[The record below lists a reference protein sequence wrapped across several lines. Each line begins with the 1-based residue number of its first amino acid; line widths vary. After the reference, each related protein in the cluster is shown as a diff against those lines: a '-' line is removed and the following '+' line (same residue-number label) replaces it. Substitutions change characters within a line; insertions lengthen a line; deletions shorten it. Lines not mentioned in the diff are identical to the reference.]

1 MPLLIFNSDRVLILL
16 LCSAF
21 MRPYWEHRVH
31 LWGLQHMKDMDL
43 FEWVQRKA
51 TRMIRGLE
59 YSCEHRL
66 KELGLLSLEN
76 RRLQENLTVAFQY
89 LKVYIYIISR
99 RENNFLNGLIVIGQ
113 ERMALN

>member
-1 MPLLIFNSDRVLILL
+1 
-16 LCSAF
+16 
-21 MRPYWEHRVH
+21 
-31 LWGLQHMKDMDL
+31 MKDMDL

-89 LKVYIYIISR
+89 LKGPTGKLERDSLSERVVIVR
-99 RENNFLNGLIVIGQ
+99 GVTVLNRKKV
-113 ERMALN
+113 